1 MRKWVFIAAGVLAVL
16 LAALA
21 SVPWFLNTPAFEAYV
36 SQTATHALGRPVKFE
51 SLSIAAFPLPTVK
64 LRGLEVADDPAFGTG
79 PFLTVGEGRL
89 GIRVK
94 PLLSG
99 RVELAN
105 LTLEEPKIELVEDAR
120 GRWNWA
126 SLGAAAPSAAGAP
139 RSGGRVASPSAGAVL
154 LSRIS
159 IVDGRVQ
166 YRKVGGKSAE
176 LQVEKINLTV
186 SQTAPGAALRLHGD
200 AVAQPGDVRLKIT
213 DASLTPA
220 GARSLGEMP
229 LQATV
234 EVEARDVAPV
244 GGAIAA
250 APALAGAMKGRL
262 EISGTAARIAATGA
276 VGLDRLTLSDDRP
289 QCEPKRRQLL
299 LSDLRVPVA
308 YAGTQ
313 LDSVPLEARL
323 ASGTVSLRLAISLA
337 LAPAATLKDI
347 SVKGVELGPILV
359 DFLCQAYAVTGPMD
373 LTGEASLRAA
383 DPWRTLSGSGRLRIG
398 PGKVMGREVVT
409 LVNEVVGLAGV
420 ASTLLSP
427 ERRARPGAPL
437 DFESITA
444 TYTITNGVVR
454 TDDLLYQGPDV
465 RVAAAGTFALADG
478 RVNMDVTLTQGQN
491 EVKGVVSGTSGALSV
506 VPTGVRIP
514 DTRGIKKFLDK
525 LFR

>member
-21 SVPWFLNTPAFEAYV
+21 SLPWFLNTPAFEAYV
-36 SQTATHALGRPVKFE
+36 SQTAIHALGRPVKFE

-139 RSGGRVASPSAGAVL
+139 RSGGRVE
-154 LSRIS
+154 
-159 IVDGRVQ
+159 

-262 EISGTAARIAATGA
+262 EISGTAARIAATG
-276 VGLDRLTLSDDRP
+276 RS
-289 QCEPKRRQLL
+289 E
-299 LSDLRVPVA
+299 
-308 YAGTQ
+308 
-313 LDSVPLEARL
+313 
-323 ASGTVSLRLAISLA
+323 
-337 LAPAATLKDI
+337 
-347 SVKGVELGPILV
+347 
-359 DFLCQAYAVTGPMD
+359 
-373 LTGEASLRAA
+373 
-383 DPWRTLSGSGRLRIG
+383 
-398 PGKVMGREVVT
+398 
-409 LVNEVVGLAGV
+409 
-420 ASTLLSP
+420 
-427 ERRARPGAPL
+427 ER
-437 DFESITA
+437 
-444 TYTITNGVVR
+444 
-454 TDDLLYQGPDV
+454 
-465 RVAAAGTFALADG
+465 
-478 RVNMDVTLTQGQN
+478 
-491 EVKGVVSGTSGALSV
+491 
-506 VPTGVRIP
+506 
-514 DTRGIKKFLDK
+514 
-525 LFR
+525 